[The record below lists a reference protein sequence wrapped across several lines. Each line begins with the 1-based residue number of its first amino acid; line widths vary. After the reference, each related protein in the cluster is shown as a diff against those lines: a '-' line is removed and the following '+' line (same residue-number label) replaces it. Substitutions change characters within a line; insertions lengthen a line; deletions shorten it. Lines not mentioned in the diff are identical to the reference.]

1 VLEIDGFFAFVVFGL
16 WLYCIYDVIT
26 TDDVHVRNLPKMVWL
41 FVVIFLFDIGALA
54 WLLLGRPQN
63 WQFARPPQSRRA
75 DASESPTEAAS
86 GTASP
91 LSDAD
96 LDGLSPIVREREES
110 ARMKL
115 WEEQLKR
122 REDAIRQRELGLRRP
137 DDEEPSS

>member
-26 TDDVHVRNLPKMVWL
+26 TEEVHIRNLPKVVWL
-41 FVVIFLFDIGALA
+41 LIVIFLFDIGALA

-63 WQFARPPQSRRA
+63 WQFARSPQSRGMSR
-75 DASESPTEAAS
+75 SRSEAAS
-86 GTASP
+86 P
-91 LSDAD
+91 LEDPE

-122 REDAIRQRELGLRRP
+122 REDEIRRRELGLERRP
-137 DDEEPSS
+137 DDDVS

>member
-1 VLEIDGFFAFVVFGL
+1 MLEIDGFFAFVVFGL

-26 TDDVHVRNLPKMVWL
+26 TEEVHVRNLPKMVWL
-41 FVVIFLFDIGALA
+41 FLVIFLFDIGALA

-63 WQFARPPQSRRA
+63 WQFARPPQSRRGGA
-75 DASESPTEAAS
+75 AESSQAAP
-86 GTASP
+86 GAASP
-91 LSDAD
+91 LDDPD

-122 REDAIRQRELGLRRP
+122 REEAIRQRELGLRRP
-137 DDEEPSS
+137 DDEASSS